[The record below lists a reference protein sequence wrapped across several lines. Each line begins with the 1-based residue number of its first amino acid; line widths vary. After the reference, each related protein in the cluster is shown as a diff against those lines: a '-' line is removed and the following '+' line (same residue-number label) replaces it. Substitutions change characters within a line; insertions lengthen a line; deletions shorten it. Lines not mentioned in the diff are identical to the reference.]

1 MYMKE
6 AVSNRG
12 DRYVTIE
19 GSKGK
24 FVVLVGSKRVVVG
37 QYDDINTSCDC
48 GCGLPKWRPLDTTP
62 LETLKAHVEG
72 KPMPGCYEYKEDMLV
87 DFDGFVLNIIDTYAR
102 KSVSIDRQPEV
113 MRFVELMRQDER
125 RDKYILNER
134 KIKAAAKAVEEAA
147 AKPVADIMTNPS
159 DDDPVT
165 EGWLVLNGFEHS
177 PKEKAVMGK
186 KYMHGAYEMGVVVDL
201 VGIAGAFPGTPSL
214 SLVDVKG
221 SIFSPH
227 CVTLPCKLT
236 VGNVKLAMQ
245 LMDGAK
251 PVAS

>member
-48 GCGLPKWRPLDTTP
+48 GCGLPKWRLLDATVSERFKAA
-62 LETLKAHVEG
+62 LED
-72 KPMPGCYEYKEDMLV
+72 KPSPGCYEYKEDMLV

-113 MRFVELMRQDER
+113 MRFVELMRQDSR
-125 RDKYILNER
+125 REKYILNER
-134 KIKAAAKAVEEAA
+134 KIK
-147 AKPVADIMTNPS
+147 NPG

-201 VGIAGAFPGTPSL
+201 VGIPGASPGTPSL